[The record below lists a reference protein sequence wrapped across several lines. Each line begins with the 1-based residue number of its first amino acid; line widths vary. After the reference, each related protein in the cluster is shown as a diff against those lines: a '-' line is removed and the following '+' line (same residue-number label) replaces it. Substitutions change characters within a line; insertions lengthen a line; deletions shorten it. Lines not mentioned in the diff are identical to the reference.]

1 MARVIMHRFAN
12 PARFLQ
18 LARPLTP
25 IFLWVGL
32 LMAFGACWWGL
43 TQVPAE
49 RLQGDTV
56 KIMFVHVPAAW
67 LGMAGWTGI
76 AIASIIQ
83 LVWRHPLAGVSAR
96 AIAVPGA
103 LFAALCLI
111 TGSIWG
117 KPTWGTWWVWDG
129 RLTSMLVLFFLYLG
143 FIALANASSEKGNL
157 SRVAAVFGIIGV
169 VNIPIINRSVVW
181 WESQHQKA
189 SITLGG
195 SAISD
200 VYLWPLLISALG
212 FSFLFGAIVLMRMR
226 AALAEIRIEARM
238 RRMAED

>member
-1 MARVIMHRFAN
+1 V
-12 PARFLQ
+12 L
-18 LARPLTP
+18 
-25 IFLWVGL
+25 
-32 LMAFGACWWGL
+32 GACYWGL

-67 LGMAGWTGI
+67 LGMAGWAAI
-76 AIASIIQ
+76 AIASIVQ
-83 LVWRHPLAGVSAR
+83 LVWRHPLAGISAG

-103 LFAALCLI
+103 LFAAICLI

-117 KPTWGTWWVWDG
+117 KPAWGTWWVWDG

-143 FIALANASSEKGNL
+143 YIALANASSEKGSV
-157 SRVAAVFGIIGV
+157 SRVAAVFGIIGA
-169 VNIPIINRSVVW
+169 VNIPVINRSVVW

-200 VYLWPLLISALG
+200 AYLWPLLAAAIG
-212 FSFLFGAIVLMRMR
+212 FSLLFGAIVLMRMR